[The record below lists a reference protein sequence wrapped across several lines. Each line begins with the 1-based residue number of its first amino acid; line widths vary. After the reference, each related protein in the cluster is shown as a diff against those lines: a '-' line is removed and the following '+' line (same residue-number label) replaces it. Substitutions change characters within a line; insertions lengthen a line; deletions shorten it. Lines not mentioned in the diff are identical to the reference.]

1 MGIHDGHRERMKK
14 RFAEGRLSGFDDINA
29 LEMLLFYALPR
40 QDTNALAHRL
50 IDRFGSLARV
60 LSADMAELESVDG
73 IGENAAM
80 LICLVTQIN
89 KRYLESRSIEKQR
102 ITSIADAG
110 EYFIAKFAYETC
122 EISYAL
128 LLNNSG
134 GIIAC
139 REIGRGVVNAANIR
153 VRRLVELAI
162 EHKAAS
168 VIVAHN
174 HPDGET
180 QPSVEDELSTSSMRS
195 ALGLVGVKL
204 IDHIIVSG
212 DRFFSFADMHILY

>member
-14 RFAEGRLSGFDDINA
+14 RFAEGGLSGFDDINA

-50 IDRFGSLARV
+50 IDRFGSLAGV

-73 IGENAAM
+73 IGQSAAM
-80 LICLVTQIN
+80 LISLVTQIN
-89 KRYLESRSIEKQR
+89 KRYLESRSVEKQR
-102 ITSIADAG
+102 IASTADAG
-110 EYFIAKFAYETC
+110 EYFVAKFAYETS

-134 GIIAC
+134 GIIVC
-139 REIGRGVVNAANIR
+139 REIGRGVVNAASVR

-174 HPDGET
+174 HPDGVT
-180 QPSVEDELSTSSMRS
+180 QPSVEDELSTSSMKS

-212 DRFFSFADMHILY
+212 DSFFSFADMHIL